1 LLYNTIR
8 PHASLGYKPPAPE
21 VFVSCC
27 SVCLA
32 GGSDGAKKSLTK
44 KNREYNF
51 NAPRPG
57 RSSVTGRGLETGDR
71 FACAVADPFSPS
83 YNARVIASTL
93 FDKALCA
100 NAELKNREYNLN
112 VPRPGRSSVTGR
124 GLETGDSRARVA
136 HPFSP
141 SYNARVIASTLFDK
155 ALCANAEL
163 LPYDDT
169 KAKGR
174 ERENGKL
181 GPTGKLGPS

>member
-1 LLYNTIR
+1 LL
-8 PHASLGYKPPAPE
+8 LGLFGWWQRRRE
-21 VFVSCC
+21 
-27 SVCLA
+27 
-32 GGSDGAKKSLTK
+32 KKLDQ
-44 KNREYNF
+44 KNREYNL

-124 GLETGDSRARVA
+124 GLETGDSRARSPIPSLLHTTHA
-136 HPFSP
+136 LSHPRF
-141 SYNARVIASTLFDK
+141 FDK